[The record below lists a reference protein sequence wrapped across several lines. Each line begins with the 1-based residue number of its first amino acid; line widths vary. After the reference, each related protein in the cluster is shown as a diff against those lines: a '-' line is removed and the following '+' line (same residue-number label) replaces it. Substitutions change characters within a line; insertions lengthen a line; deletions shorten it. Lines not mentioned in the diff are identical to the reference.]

1 MKTFCT
7 FAADLNSNNMQ
18 RAIGYSRVSTEKQD
32 LVRQEKLISEY
43 CDSHDYILVD
53 IIEEKVSG
61 AKNEVDREGL
71 MKLLSLQGNE
81 ADTIIVAELSRLSR
95 EDDTLDVL
103 NKVNSLLQK
112 GFNVVFLDNEDK
124 VYTAYSKLS
133 LYDIIRLSVE
143 ADYSAGERKK
153 ITMRMKTG
161 KYPKIQA
168 NPYMYAGGTAPYGFD
183 IIDNPEFAGQKNNRP
198 AKSIMVVNDVEMENV
213 RLIYSWILDGMTV
226 RDAAKKAN
234 EMGFIT
240 RENKPFCQ
248 TSIAKI
254 IKNPIYNGRR
264 RFKGFNLET
273 EKIISD
279 ADWNLAQ
286 ERLQKNRLYKGHGNK
301 HFNPL
306 KGIIFCPCGYGMM
319 LHQMNSIRDGAY
331 LTLHCCVRNRPEYGH
346 KCKNSGIKAGVVFD
360 AVWKCVKSVILEKE
374 YKNKSNEQV
383 KSYERIIATLK
394 KQILDTN
401 NTIKN
406 LIADRD
412 KIPDILIRLSNMN
425 GVSEHL
431 INTYNNKYTEFDKRI
446 IENEKKKELLN
457 QEISVY
463 QQKIRDIKRVAIL
476 QELDNLDD
484 IAKAD
489 IYKRVL
495 SRVVYYSENQFSGFI
510 VISFKN
516 GIETIVITTGAK
528 KRIVA
533 QLPSTFKFDKEKKKI
548 VVEII
553 EKPHNVTNYDLQPS
567 QYKEYSIKELKD
579 AFSVEEWRI

>member
-1 MKTFCT
+1 
-7 FAADLNSNNMQ
+7 MQ

-61 AKNEVDREGL
+61 AKNEVDRVGL

-124 VYTAYSKLS
+124 VYTAYSILS
-133 LYDIIRLSVE
+133 LFDIMRLGVE
-143 ADYSAGERKK
+143 AEYSAGERKK

-279 ADWNLAQ
+279 EDWNLAQ

-412 KIPDILIRLSNMN
+412 KIPDILLRLSNMN
-425 GVSEHL
+425 DVSVHL

-463 QQKIRDIKRVAIL
+463 QQKIRDIKRVAIC

-553 EKPHNVTNYDLQPS
+553 EKPHNVTNYVFQPS

-579 AFSVEEWRI
+579 AFSEAVI

>member
-1 MKTFCT
+1 MK
-7 FAADLNSNNMQ
+7 

-61 AKNEVDREGL
+61 AKNEVDRVGL

-124 VYTAYSKLS
+124 VYTAYSILS
-133 LYDIIRLSVE
+133 LFDIMRLGVE
-143 ADYSAGERKK
+143 AEYSAGERKK

-240 RENKPFCQ
+240 RKNKPFCQ

-412 KIPDILIRLSNMN
+412 KIPDILLRLSNMN

-431 INTYNNKYTEFDKRI
+431 IDTYNNKYTEFDKRI

-463 QQKIRDIKRVAIL
+463 QQKIRDIKRVAIC

-495 SRVVYYSENQFSGFI
+495 NRVVYYSENQFSGFI

-553 EKPHNVTNYDLQPS
+553 EKPHNVTNFDFQPS

>member
-1 MKTFCT
+1 
-7 FAADLNSNNMQ
+7 MQ

-61 AKNEVDREGL
+61 AKNEVDRVGL
-71 MKLLSLQGNE
+71 MKLLNLQGNE

-95 EDDTLDVL
+95 EDYTLDVL

-124 VYTAYSKLS
+124 VYTAYTNLS
-133 LYDIIRLSVE
+133 LFDIIRLGVE
-143 ADYSAGERKK
+143 AEYSAGERKK

-198 AKSIMVVNDVEMENV
+198 AKTIMVVNDVEMENV

-279 ADWNLAQ
+279 EDWNLAQ

-412 KIPDILIRLSNMN
+412 KIPDILLRLSNMN

-431 INTYNNKYTEFDKRI
+431 IDTYNNKYTEFDKRI

-553 EKPHNVTNYDLQPS
+553 EKPHSVTNFTFQPS

>member
-1 MKTFCT
+1 MK
-7 FAADLNSNNMQ
+7 

-61 AKNEVDREGL
+61 AKNEVDRVGL

-124 VYTAYSKLS
+124 VYTAYSNLS
-133 LYDIIRLSVE
+133 LFDIIRLGVE
-143 ADYSAGERKK
+143 AEYSAGERKK

-279 ADWNLAQ
+279 EDWNLAQ

-412 KIPDILIRLSNMN
+412 KIPDILLRLSNMN
-425 GVSEHL
+425 AVSEHL
-431 INTYNNKYTEFDKRI
+431 IDTYNNKYTEFDKRI

-553 EKPHNVTNYDLQPS
+553 EKPHSVTNFTFQPS

>member
-1 MKTFCT
+1 
-7 FAADLNSNNMQ
+7 MQ

-61 AKNEVDREGL
+61 AKNEVDRVGL

-124 VYTAYSKLS
+124 VYTAYSILS
-133 LYDIIRLSVE
+133 LFDIIRLGVE
-143 ADYSAGERKK
+143 AEYSAGERKK

-161 KYPKIQA
+161 KYPKIQD

-198 AKSIMVVNDVEMENV
+198 AKSIMVANDVEMENV

-240 RENKPFCQ
+240 RKNKPFCQ

-264 RFKGFNLET
+264 RFKGFNLKT

-279 ADWNLAQ
+279 EDWNLAQ

-412 KIPDILIRLSNMN
+412 KIPDILLRLSNMN
-425 GVSEHL
+425 SVSEHL
-431 INTYNNKYTEFDKRI
+431 IDTYNNKYTEFDKRI

-463 QQKIRDIKRVAIL
+463 QQKIRDIKRVAIR

-553 EKPHNVTNYDLQPS
+553 EKPHSVTDFTFQPS

>member
-1 MKTFCT
+1 
-7 FAADLNSNNMQ
+7 MQ

-61 AKNEVDREGL
+61 AKNEVDRVGL

-95 EDDTLDVL
+95 EDATLDVL

-124 VYTAYSKLS
+124 VYTAYSILS
-133 LYDIIRLSVE
+133 LFDIMRLGVE
-143 ADYSAGERKK
+143 AEYSAGERKK

-161 KYPKIQA
+161 KYPKIQD

-279 ADWNLAQ
+279 ADWNFAQ

-412 KIPDILIRLSNMN
+412 KIPDILLRLSNMN
-425 GVSEHL
+425 DVSVHL

-463 QQKIRDIKRVAIL
+463 QQKIRDIKRVAIR

-553 EKPHNVTNYDLQPS
+553 EKPHSVTDFTFQPS

>member
-1 MKTFCT
+1 
-7 FAADLNSNNMQ
+7 MQ

-71 MKLLSLQGNE
+71 MKLQSLQGNE

-95 EDDTLDVL
+95 EDDTLYVL

-124 VYTAYSKLS
+124 VYTAYSILS
-133 LYDIIRLSVE
+133 LFDIIRLSVE

-213 RLIYSWILDGMTV
+213 RLIYNWILDGMTV

-240 RENKPFCQ
+240 RKNKPFCQ

-412 KIPDILIRLSNMN
+412 KIPDILLRMSNMN

-431 INTYNNKYTEFDKRI
+431 IDTYNNKYTEFDKRI

-463 QQKIRDIKRVAIL
+463 QQKIRDIKRVAIR

-553 EKPHNVTNYDLQPS
+553 EKPHSVTNFTFQPS

>member
-1 MKTFCT
+1 
-7 FAADLNSNNMQ
+7 MQ

-168 NPYMYAGGTAPYGFD
+168 NPYMYAGGTASYGFD

-412 KIPDILIRLSNMN
+412 KIPDILLRLSNMN

-431 INTYNNKYTEFDKRI
+431 INTYHNKYTEFDKRI

-457 QEISVY
+457 QDISVY

-553 EKPHNVTNYDLQPS
+553 QKPHNVTNYDLQPS

>member
-1 MKTFCT
+1 
-7 FAADLNSNNMQ
+7 MQ

-71 MKLLSLQGNE
+71 MKLQSLQGNE

-95 EDDTLDVL
+95 EDDTLYVL

-124 VYTAYSKLS
+124 VYTAYSILS
-133 LYDIIRLSVE
+133 LFDIIRLSVE

-213 RLIYSWILDGMTV
+213 RLIYNWILDGMTV

-240 RENKPFCQ
+240 RKNKPFCQ

-264 RFKGFNLET
+264 RFKGFNLKT

-279 ADWNLAQ
+279 EDWNLAQ

-412 KIPDILIRLSNMN
+412 KIPDILLRMSNMN

-431 INTYNNKYTEFDKRI
+431 IDTYNNKYTEFDKRI

-463 QQKIRDIKRVAIL
+463 QQKIRDIKRVAIR

-553 EKPHNVTNYDLQPS
+553 EKPHSVTNFTFQPS

>member
-1 MKTFCT
+1 
-7 FAADLNSNNMQ
+7 MQ

-412 KIPDILIRLSNMN
+412 KIPDILLRLSNMN

-553 EKPHNVTNYDLQPS
+553 EKPHNVTNFDFQPS

>member
-1 MKTFCT
+1 
-7 FAADLNSNNMQ
+7 MQ

-61 AKNEVDREGL
+61 AKNEIDRVGL

-124 VYTAYSKLS
+124 VYTAYSILS
-133 LYDIIRLSVE
+133 LYDILRLSVE
-143 ADYSAGERKK
+143 AEYSAGERKK

-161 KYPKIQA
+161 KYPKIQD

-264 RFKGFNLET
+264 RFKGFNLKT

-279 ADWNLAQ
+279 EDWNLAQ

-412 KIPDILIRLSNMN
+412 KIPDILLRLSNMN

-431 INTYNNKYTEFDKRI
+431 IDTYNNKYTEFDKRI

-553 EKPHNVTNYDLQPS
+553 EKPHNVTKYVFQPS

>member
-1 MKTFCT
+1 MK
-7 FAADLNSNNMQ
+7 

-71 MKLLSLQGNE
+71 MKLQSLQGNE

-124 VYTAYSKLS
+124 VYTAYSILS
-133 LYDIIRLSVE
+133 LFDIMRLGVE
-143 ADYSAGERKK
+143 AEYSAGERKK

-412 KIPDILIRLSNMN
+412 KIPDILLRLSNMN
-425 GVSEHL
+425 SVSEHL
-431 INTYNNKYTEFDKRI
+431 IDTYNNKYTEFDKRI

-463 QQKIRDIKRVAIL
+463 QQKIRDIKRVAIR

-553 EKPHNVTNYDLQPS
+553 EKPHNVTNFDFQPS

>member
-1 MKTFCT
+1 MK
-7 FAADLNSNNMQ
+7 

-61 AKNEVDREGL
+61 AKNEVDRVGL

-95 EDDTLDVL
+95 EDDTLYVL

-124 VYTAYSKLS
+124 VYTAYSILS
-133 LYDIIRLSVE
+133 LFDIMRLGVE
-143 ADYSAGERKK
+143 AEYSAGERKK

-161 KYPKIQA
+161 KYPKIQD

-240 RENKPFCQ
+240 RKNKPFCQ
-248 TSIAKI
+248 TSIAKT

-279 ADWNLAQ
+279 EDWNLAQ

-412 KIPDILIRLSNMN
+412 KIPDILLRLSNMN
-425 GVSEHL
+425 GVSGHL

-446 IENEKKKELLN
+446 IENEKKKELIN

-548 VVEII
+548 VVEFI
-553 EKPHNVTNYDLQPS
+553 EKPRSITDFNFQPS

>member
-1 MKTFCT
+1 MK
-7 FAADLNSNNMQ
+7 

-61 AKNEVDREGL
+61 AKNEVDRVGL

-124 VYTAYSKLS
+124 VYTAYSILS
-133 LYDIIRLSVE
+133 LFDIIRLGVE
-143 ADYSAGERKK
+143 AEYSAGERKK

-264 RFKGFNLET
+264 RFKGFNLKT

-279 ADWNLAQ
+279 EDWNLAQ

-412 KIPDILIRLSNMN
+412 KIPDILLRLSNMN
-425 GVSEHL
+425 SVSEHL
-431 INTYNNKYTEFDKRI
+431 IDTYNNKYTEFDKRI

-463 QQKIRDIKRVAIL
+463 QQKIRDIKRVAIC

-553 EKPHNVTNYDLQPS
+553 EKPHSVTNFTFQPS

>member
-1 MKTFCT
+1 MK
-7 FAADLNSNNMQ
+7 

-71 MKLLSLQGNE
+71 MKLQSLQGNE

-124 VYTAYSKLS
+124 VYTAYSILS
-133 LYDIIRLSVE
+133 LFDIIRLSVE

-213 RLIYSWILDGMTV
+213 RLIYNWILDGMTV

-240 RENKPFCQ
+240 RKNKPFCQ

-412 KIPDILIRLSNMN
+412 KIPDILLRLSNMN

-431 INTYNNKYTEFDKRI
+431 INTYNNKYIEFDKRI

-463 QQKIRDIKRVAIL
+463 QQKIRDIKRVAIC

-553 EKPHNVTNYDLQPS
+553 EKPHSVTNFTFQPS

>member
-1 MKTFCT
+1 MK
-7 FAADLNSNNMQ
+7 

-61 AKNEVDREGL
+61 AKNEVDRVGL

-124 VYTAYSKLS
+124 VYTAYSILS
-133 LYDIIRLSVE
+133 LFDIIRLGVE
-143 ADYSAGERKK
+143 AEYSAGERKK

-240 RENKPFCQ
+240 RKNKPFCQ

-264 RFKGFNLET
+264 RFKGFNLKT

-279 ADWNLAQ
+279 EDWNLAQ

-412 KIPDILIRLSNMN
+412 KIPDILLRLSNMN
-425 GVSEHL
+425 GVSGHL

-463 QQKIRDIKRVAIL
+463 QQKIRDIKRVAIR

-553 EKPHNVTNYDLQPS
+553 EKPHNVTNFDFQPS

>member
-1 MKTFCT
+1 MK
-7 FAADLNSNNMQ
+7 

-61 AKNEVDREGL
+61 AKNEVDRVGL

-95 EDDTLDVL
+95 EDATLDVL

-124 VYTAYSKLS
+124 VYTAYSILS
-133 LYDIIRLSVE
+133 LFDIIRLGVE
-143 ADYSAGERKK
+143 AEYSAGERKK

-412 KIPDILIRLSNMN
+412 KIPDILLRLSNMN

-431 INTYNNKYTEFDKRI
+431 IDTYNNKYTEFDKRI

-463 QQKIRDIKRVAIL
+463 QQKIRDIKRVAIR

-553 EKPHNVTNYDLQPS
+553 EKPHNVTNYVFQPS

>member
-1 MKTFCT
+1 
-7 FAADLNSNNMQ
+7 MQ

-61 AKNEVDREGL
+61 AKNEVDRVGL

-124 VYTAYSKLS
+124 VYTAYSILS
-133 LYDIIRLSVE
+133 LFDIIRLGVE
-143 ADYSAGERKK
+143 AEYSAGERKK

-346 KCKNSGIKAGVVFD
+346 KCKNSGIKAGVVFE

-412 KIPDILIRLSNMN
+412 KIPDILLRLSNMN

-431 INTYNNKYTEFDKRI
+431 IDTYNNKYTEFDKRI

-463 QQKIRDIKRVAIL
+463 QQKIRDIKRVAIR

-553 EKPHNVTNYDLQPS
+553 EKPHSVTNFTFQPS

>member
-1 MKTFCT
+1 MK
-7 FAADLNSNNMQ
+7 

-61 AKNEVDREGL
+61 AKNEVDRVGL

-95 EDDTLDVL
+95 EDYTLDVL

-124 VYTAYSKLS
+124 VYTAYTNLS
-133 LYDIIRLSVE
+133 LFDIIRLGVE
-143 ADYSAGERKK
+143 AEYSAGERKK

-279 ADWNLAQ
+279 ADWNFAQ

-412 KIPDILIRLSNMN
+412 KIPDILLRLSNMN

-431 INTYNNKYTEFDKRI
+431 IDTYNNKYTEFDKRI

-553 EKPHNVTNYDLQPS
+553 EKPHNVTNFDFQPS

>member
-1 MKTFCT
+1 MK
-7 FAADLNSNNMQ
+7 

-61 AKNEVDREGL
+61 AKNEVDRVGL

-133 LYDIIRLSVE
+133 LYDIMRLSVE

-240 RENKPFCQ
+240 RKNKPFCQ

-264 RFKGFNLET
+264 RFKGFNLKT

-279 ADWNLAQ
+279 EDWNLAQ

-412 KIPDILIRLSNMN
+412 KIPDILLRLSNMN
-425 GVSEHL
+425 GPSDHL
-431 INTYNNKYTEFDKRI
+431 INTYNNKYIEFDKRI

-463 QQKIRDIKRVAIL
+463 QQKIRDIKRVAIC

-495 SRVVYYSENQFSGFI
+495 NRVVYYSENQFSGFI

-553 EKPHNVTNYDLQPS
+553 EKPHNVTNFDFQPS

>member
-1 MKTFCT
+1 MK
-7 FAADLNSNNMQ
+7 

-61 AKNEVDREGL
+61 AKNEVDRVGL

-124 VYTAYSKLS
+124 VYTAYSILS
-133 LYDIIRLSVE
+133 LFDIIRLGVE
-143 ADYSAGERKK
+143 AEYSAGERKK

-240 RENKPFCQ
+240 RKNKPFCQ

-264 RFKGFNLET
+264 RFKGFNLKT

-279 ADWNLAQ
+279 EDWNLAQ

-412 KIPDILIRLSNMN
+412 KIPDILLSLSNMN
-425 GVSEHL
+425 GVSKHL

-495 SRVVYYSENQFSGFI
+495 SRVVYYSENQFSGFM

-553 EKPHNVTNYDLQPS
+553 EKPHSVTDFTFQPS

>member
-1 MKTFCT
+1 
-7 FAADLNSNNMQ
+7 MQ

-124 VYTAYSKLS
+124 VYTAYSNLS
-133 LYDIIRLSVE
+133 LFDIIRLGVE
-143 ADYSAGERKK
+143 AEYSAGERKK

-161 KYPKIQA
+161 KYPKIQD

-198 AKSIMVVNDVEMENV
+198 AKSIMVANDVEMENV

-412 KIPDILIRLSNMN
+412 KIPDILLRLSNMDV
-425 GVSEHL
+425 VSVHL

-553 EKPHNVTNYDLQPS
+553 EKPHNVTKYVFQPS